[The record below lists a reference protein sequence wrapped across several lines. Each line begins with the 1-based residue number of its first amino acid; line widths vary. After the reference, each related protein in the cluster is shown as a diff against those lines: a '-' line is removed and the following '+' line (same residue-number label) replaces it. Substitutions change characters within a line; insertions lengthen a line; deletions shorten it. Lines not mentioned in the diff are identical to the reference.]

1 MGHNRSCSSFVGGDM
16 AAQVGIG
23 GAAGLKEGQQR
34 PGRKHV
40 YRIMEEVLESMMLGK
55 EGF

>member
-1 MGHNRSCSSFVGGDM
+1 M

-34 PGRKHV
+34 HV